1 MRGVRM
7 PHDQVL
13 RALKPHLLKVATG
26 NRVPLVVTEPFA
38 SGKRQA
44 RMVNGAA
51 HVGFKL
57 PALGKLSGQLLGILP
72 QHVAADPLG
81 SVFS

>member
-1 MRGVRM
+1 M
-7 PHDQVL
+7 PHHDVL
-13 RALKPHLLKVATG
+13 RALKPHLIEIATG
-26 NRVPLVVTEPFA
+26 HCVPLVVTEVLP

-44 RMVNGAA
+44 RVVNGAA
-51 HVGFKL
+51 DVGFKL

-81 SVFS
+81 PVFS